1 MKEVIAFDEM
11 TYQDNE
17 DYKLFLESI
26 KYSFRNT
33 LKMGHNHLFT
43 TDANGLYDTFLDCL
57 PAESRQI
64 YNCNACR
71 HFVNKFGGLV
81 VIDENTGEQTPAMWN
96 TNMNMEES
104 VFHKAALRLCDK
116 VKRSKVTGVFVTSGK
131 TLGTPATG
139 CWIHMATRVPDEA
152 IYRSRIK
159 TPHQVMTEKAEER
172 RTLCRAIQVYS
183 TETAAEAVNLLRSDS
198 MYRGDKALG
207 MAEWFLSV
215 LHAIAG
221 KGKKTHNIIWYK
233 VAAAPSG
240 FCHIPASTVGALM
253 EDIDSGLPLE
263 EIRRR
268 FAEKMDPLK
277 YQRPQAVP
285 GAGNVARAKEIVE
298 KLGIATSLKRR
309 FARLEELQTIWL
321 PAHDDRD
328 AAHATGVFAGVETKK
343 SAKKKRAVKSQ
354 YIPTE
359 TVTWAKFRRKVLD
372 RAKQIEFLV
381 SGRRENFAA
390 ILTAEDPESPPI
402 IQWDTE
408 QKRNP
413 FSWYVYAGGSLP
425 SRWNLNAYIVK
436 ITGIIL
442 KPSLWQPGFEHHGQG
457 VIFILEGAKDSNY
470 QNCGNGL
477 FPEILKSELREV
489 RATIEAYSRKQSIGG
504 YNEASACGLMIGPDG
519 SFNTN
524 PTFRVTTDEG
534 ITNYQIDR
542 WE

>member
-81 VIDENTGEQTPAMWN
+81 VIDENTGEQTPVMWN

-159 TPHQVMTEKAEER
+159 TPHQVMAEKAEER

-221 KGKKTHNIIWYK
+221 KGKKTQTL
-233 VAAAPSG
+233 SG
-240 FCHIPASTVGALM
+240 TRLRLRLPGFVISRPVRLGRLWKISTPTC
-253 EDIDSGLPLE
+253 PLKKYGGVLQRRW
-263 EIRRR
+263 IRSNTSARRR
-268 FAEKMDPLK
+268 
-277 YQRPQAVP
+277 
-285 GAGNVARAKEIVE
+285 
-298 KLGIATSLKRR
+298 SL
-309 FARLEELQTIWL
+309 A
-321 PAHDDRD
+321 P
-328 AAHATGVFAGVETKK
+328 V
-343 SAKKKRAVKSQ
+343 
-354 YIPTE
+354 
-359 TVTWAKFRRKVLD
+359 
-372 RAKQIEFLV
+372 
-381 SGRRENFAA
+381 
-390 ILTAEDPESPPI
+390 
-402 IQWDTE
+402 
-408 QKRNP
+408 
-413 FSWYVYAGGSLP
+413 
-425 SRWNLNAYIVK
+425 
-436 ITGIIL
+436 
-442 KPSLWQPGFEHHGQG
+442 
-457 VIFILEGAKDSNY
+457 
-470 QNCGNGL
+470 
-477 FPEILKSELREV
+477 
-489 RATIEAYSRKQSIGG
+489 
-504 YNEASACGLMIGPDG
+504 M
-519 SFNTN
+519 
-524 PTFRVTTDEG
+524 
-534 ITNYQIDR
+534 
-542 WE
+542 